1 MSNQKNFQWK
11 YQKGWAVLTWVIVMS
26 LLLSG
31 CGVASKPKVYH
42 VGILSGLDIFAD
54 TADGFKARMT
64 ELGYI
69 EGQNIIYDMQKTNND
84 PAGELRVTKKFVAD
98 QVDMIFAFP
107 TSAAVSARDSA
118 QGTNIPVVFANA
130 SIEGNDL
137 VKSVQQ
143 PGGNITGVQFP
154 ASELTLKRLEMLA
167 EIAPTAKRIYA
178 PYDSSYPGISY
189 TVDALRKA
197 APSLNV
203 TLLETPVTSMD
214 ELSADIKARD
224 ASSDIG
230 IDAVLIMPTLL
241 TAGPDGFGVINQFA
255 VKHQLAVAGSTNNNA
270 EMGAIFSYIPQSVA
284 MGKQAADLAVQIF
297 KGTEAGTIPVAS
309 PEPYLLINYK
319 VAQQLGLTVP
329 EGLLK
334 EANQVLK

>member
-1 MSNQKNFQWK
+1 MNSQRKH
-11 YQKGWAVLTWVIVMS
+11 QKGWAALTWVIVVT

-31 CGVASKPKVYH
+31 CGSVSKPKVYH

-69 EGQNIIYDMQKTNND
+69 EGQNITYDMQKTNND
-84 PAGELRVTKKFVAD
+84 PAAELRIAKKFVAD

-107 TSAAVSARDSA
+107 TGAAVSARDSA
-118 QGTNIPVVFANA
+118 KGTNIPVVFANA

-137 VKSVQQ
+137 VKNVQQ

-154 ASELTLKRLEMLA
+154 ASELTLKRLEILT

-214 ELSADIKARD
+214 ELNADIKARD
-224 ASSDIG
+224 ASNDIG
-230 IDAVLIMPTLL
+230 VDAVLIMPTLL

-255 VKHQLAVAGSTNNNA
+255 LKHRLAIAGSTNNNA
-270 EMGAIFSYIPQSVA
+270 QMGAIFSYIPQSVA
-284 MGKQAADLAVQIF
+284 MGRQAADLAVQIF
-297 KGTEAGTIPVAS
+297 KGTPAGTIPVSS

-319 VAQQLGLTVP
+319 AAKQLGLTIP

-334 EANQVLK
+334 QASEIIR